1 MERRKILFHQAV
13 NQNHINRRGGC
24 KKGNLV
30 GRQIV
35 EGSDI
40 EKIHPSELD
49 APIPIIPTAWLRG
62 AFRTKGR
69 KTANEPAMRASATK
83 LAGSPDRQFP
93 SSPNDNAQ
101 MKDVSSNAG
110 MRAEAYGERKTKS
123 IPTAQS
129 I

>member
-49 APIPIIPTAWLRG
+49 GTYPHHPHGMAE
-62 AFRTKGR
+62 GR
-69 KTANEPAMRASATK
+69 LP
-83 LAGSPDRQFP
+83 
-93 SSPNDNAQ
+93 
-101 MKDVSSNAG
+101 
-110 MRAEAYGERKTKS
+110 GEGEKNGK
-123 IPTAQS
+123 
-129 I
+129 